1 MPVIQETLNLGSL
14 PVKKNKPIIV
24 VLGPT
29 ASGKT
34 ELAVALARLIQG
46 EIISADSRQIYRG
59 LTIGTGK
66 DLDVYRN
73 GGLQVNYHLID
84 IIDVGET
91 YSVAHFQFDALKA
104 IEKIEQSD
112 QQVIV
117 CGGTGLYLDALLQD
131 YEFSRVTDFSKES
144 LKLNREFIVFGLNPM
159 AEIRRMRC
167 AKRLM
172 DRLTNGLIEEVEQLI
187 SDGTNPNDLLR
198 LGLEYKWLVHLV
210 QGVINRA
217 EFQQGLTIAIQQF
230 SKRQMTF
237 FRKMERSGIN
247 IQWIPDEL
255 SMECKLAY
263 IQSRI

>member
-1 MPVIQETLNLGSL
+1 M
-14 PVKKNKPIIV
+14 KKSKPILV

-66 DLDVYRN
+66 DLDVYQN
-73 GGLQVNYHLID
+73 GGVPVNYHLID
-84 IIDVGET
+84 ILEVASP

-104 IEKIEQSD
+104 IDKIEQIGK
-112 QQVIV
+112 QVIV

-131 YEFSRVTDFSKES
+131 YEFSRLPDFSNEH
-144 LKLNREFIVFGLNPM
+144 LKLNRDFIVFGLNPM
-159 AEIRRMRC
+159 PEIRRLRC
-167 AKRLM
+167 ANRLA
-172 DRLTNGLIEEVEQLI
+172 DRLNNGLIEEVEHLI
-187 SDGTNPNDLLR
+187 LNGINPNDLIR

-210 QGVINRA
+210 HGDINRD
-217 EFQQGLTIAIQQF
+217 EFQRGLTIAIQQF

-237 FRKMERSGIN
+237 FRKTERSGIQ
-247 IQWIPDEL
+247 IHWIPDEL
-255 SMECKLAY
+255 SLEKKLAY

>member
-1 MPVIQETLNLGSL
+1 M
-14 PVKKNKPIIV
+14 KKSKPILV

-66 DLDVYRN
+66 DLNVYQN
-73 GGLQVNYHLID
+73 GGVPVNYHLID
-84 IIDVGET
+84 ILEVGSP

-104 IEKIEQSD
+104 IDKIEQIGK
-112 QQVIV
+112 QVIV

-131 YEFSRVTDFSKES
+131 YEFSRLPDFSNEH
-144 LKLNREFIVFGLNPM
+144 LKLNRDFIVFGLNPM
-159 AEIRRMRC
+159 PEIRRLRC
-167 AKRLM
+167 VNRLA
-172 DRLTNGLIEEVEQLI
+172 DRLNNGLIEEVEHLI
-187 SDGTNPNDLLR
+187 LNGINPNDLIR

-210 QGVINRA
+210 HGDINRD
-217 EFQQGLTIAIQQF
+217 EFQRGLTIAIQQF

-237 FRKMERSGIN
+237 FRKMERSGIH
-247 IQWIPDEL
+247 IHWIPDEL
-255 SMECKLAY
+255 SLESKLAF
-263 IQSRI
+263 IQSRF

>member
-1 MPVIQETLNLGSL
+1 ME
-14 PVKKNKPIIV
+14 KYRPIIV

-34 ELAVALARLIQG
+34 ELAVSLARLIQG

-66 DLDVYRN
+66 DLDVYQN
-73 GGLQVNYHLID
+73 GGVAVNHHLID
-84 IIDVGET
+84 ILDVGEP

-104 IEKIEQSD
+104 IEKVEAMG
-112 QQVIV
+112 QQVII
-117 CGGTGLYLDALLQD
+117 CGGTGLYLDALLRD
-131 YEFSRVTDFSKES
+131 YEFSRLTDFANES
-144 LKLNREFIVFGLNPM
+144 LKLNREFVVFGLNPI

-167 AKRLM
+167 ANRLT
-172 DRLTNGLIEEVEQLI
+172 DRLNNGLIEEVEQLI
-187 SDGTNPNDLLR
+187 SNGVNPNDLIR

-210 QGVINRA
+210 QGEINRP
-217 EFQQGLTIAIQQF
+217 EFEQGLRVAIQQF

-237 FRKMERSGIN
+237 FRKMERSGIP
-247 IQWIPDEL
+247 IHWIPDEL
-255 SMECKLAY
+255 SLNSKLAF

>member
-1 MPVIQETLNLGSL
+1 ME
-14 PVKKNKPIIV
+14 KYRPIIV

-34 ELAVALARLIQG
+34 ELAVSLARLIQG

-66 DLDVYRN
+66 DLDIYQN
-73 GGLQVNYHLID
+73 GGVAVNHHLID
-84 IIDVGET
+84 ILDVGEP

-104 IEKIEQSD
+104 IEKVEAMG
-112 QQVIV
+112 QQVII
-117 CGGTGLYLDALLQD
+117 CGGTGLYLDALLRD
-131 YEFSRVTDFSKES
+131 YEFSRLTDFANES
-144 LKLNREFIVFGLNPM
+144 IKLNREFIVFGLNPI

-167 AKRLM
+167 ANRLT
-172 DRLTNGLIEEVEQLI
+172 DRLNNGLIEEVEQLI
-187 SDGTNPNDLLR
+187 SNGVNPNDLIR

-210 QGVINRA
+210 QGEINRS
-217 EFQQGLTIAIQQF
+217 EFERGLSVAIQQF

-237 FRKMERSGIN
+237 FRKMERSGIP
-247 IQWIPDEL
+247 IHWIPDEL
-255 SMECKLAY
+255 SLNSKLAF

>member
-1 MPVIQETLNLGSL
+1 ME
-14 PVKKNKPIIV
+14 KNKRIIV
-24 VLGPT
+24 ILGPT

-34 ELAVALARLIQG
+34 ELAVALARFIKG

-66 DLDVYRN
+66 DLDVYQD
-73 GGLQVNYHLID
+73 GGEPVKYHLID
-84 IIDVGET
+84 ILDVGEP

-104 IEKIEQSD
+104 IEKVEAMG
-112 QQVIV
+112 QQVII

-131 YEFSRVTDFSKES
+131 YEFFRVTDFSKES
-144 LKLNREFIVFGLNPM
+144 LKLNRDFIVFGLNPM

-167 AKRLM
+167 AN
-172 DRLTNGLIEEVEQLI
+172 RLTNRLNNGLIEEVTQLI
-187 SDGTNPNDLLR
+187 SDGVDPNDLIR

-210 QGVINRA
+210 QGEINRA
-217 EFQQGLTIAIQQF
+217 EFEQGLTIAIQQF

-237 FRKMERSGIN
+237 FRKMERSGIP
-247 IQWIPDEL
+247 IHWIPDEL
-255 SMECKLAY
+255 SLESKLAF

>member
-1 MPVIQETLNLGSL
+1 ME
-14 PVKKNKPIIV
+14 KYRPIIV

-34 ELAVALARLIQG
+34 ELAVSLARLIQG

-66 DLDVYRN
+66 DLDIYQN
-73 GGLQVNYHLID
+73 GGVAVNHHLID
-84 IIDVGET
+84 ILDVGEP

-104 IEKIEQSD
+104 IEKVEAMG
-112 QQVIV
+112 QQVII
-117 CGGTGLYLDALLQD
+117 CGGTGLYLDALLRD
-131 YEFSRVTDFSKES
+131 YEFSRLTDFANES
-144 LKLNREFIVFGLNPM
+144 IKLNREFVVFGLNPI

-167 AKRLM
+167 ANRLT
-172 DRLTNGLIEEVEQLI
+172 DRLNNGLIEEVEQLI
-187 SDGTNPNDLLR
+187 SNGVNPNDLIR

-210 QGVINRA
+210 QREINRS
-217 EFQQGLTIAIQQF
+217 EFERGLSVAIQQF

-237 FRKMERSGIN
+237 FRKMERSGIP
-247 IQWIPDEL
+247 IHWIPDEL
-255 SMECKLAY
+255 LLNSKLAF

>member
-1 MPVIQETLNLGSL
+1 ME
-14 PVKKNKPIIV
+14 KNRPIIV

-34 ELAVALARLIQG
+34 ELAVSLARLIQG

-66 DLDVYRN
+66 DLDVYQN
-73 GGLQVNYHLID
+73 GGVAVNHHLID
-84 IIDVGET
+84 ILDVGEP

-104 IEKIEQSD
+104 IEKVEAMG
-112 QQVIV
+112 QQVII
-117 CGGTGLYLDALLQD
+117 CGGTGLYLDALLRD
-131 YEFSRVTDFSKES
+131 YEFSRLTDFANES
-144 LKLNREFIVFGLNPM
+144 IKLNREFVVFGLNPI

-167 AKRLM
+167 ANRLT
-172 DRLTNGLIEEVEQLI
+172 DRLNNGLIEEVDQLI
-187 SDGTNPNDLLR
+187 SNGVNPNDLIR

-210 QGVINRA
+210 QGEINRS
-217 EFQQGLTIAIQQF
+217 EFERGLCVAIQQF

-237 FRKMERSGIN
+237 FRKMERSGIP
-247 IQWIPDEL
+247 IHWIPDEL
-255 SMECKLAY
+255 SLNSKLAF

>member
-1 MPVIQETLNLGSL
+1 ME
-14 PVKKNKPIIV
+14 KNKPIIV

-34 ELAVALARLIQG
+34 ELAVSLARFIQG

-66 DLDVYRN
+66 DLDVYQN
-73 GGLQVNYHLID
+73 GGVPVKYHLID
-84 IIDVGET
+84 MLEVGEP
-91 YSVAHFQFDALKA
+91 YSVAHFQFDALNA
-104 IEKIEQSD
+104 IDQIEAMG
-112 QQVIV
+112 QQVII
-117 CGGTGLYLDALLQD
+117 CGGTGLYLDALLRD

-167 AKRLM
+167 ANRLRH
-172 DRLTNGLIEEVEQLI
+172 RLKNGLIEEVAQLI
-187 SDGTNPNDLLR
+187 SDGVNPNDLIR

-210 QGVINRA
+210 QGDINRA
-217 EFQQGLTIAIQQF
+217 EFEQGLTTAIQQF

-237 FRKMERSGIN
+237 FRKMERSGIP
-247 IQWIPDEL
+247 IHWIPDEL
-255 SMECKLAY
+255 SLEGKLAF

>member
-1 MPVIQETLNLGSL
+1 M
-14 PVKKNKPIIV
+14 KKNKPIIV

-34 ELAVALARLIQG
+34 ELAVSLARFMQG

-66 DLDVYRN
+66 DLDVYQN
-73 GGLQVNYHLID
+73 GGAPVKYHLID
-84 IIDVGET
+84 ILDVGEP

-104 IEKIEQSD
+104 IEKVEAMG
-112 QQVIV
+112 QQVII
-117 CGGTGLYLDALLQD
+117 CGGTGLYLDALLRD
-131 YEFSRVTDFSKES
+131 YEFSRLTDFSKES
-144 LKLNREFIVFGLNPM
+144 LKLNRDFIVFGLNPM
-159 AEIRRMRC
+159 AEIRRIRC
-167 AKRLM
+167 TNRLM
-172 DRLTNGLIEEVEQLI
+172 DRLNNGLIEEVTQLI
-187 SDGTNPNDLLR
+187 SDGVDPNDLIR

-210 QGVINRA
+210 QGEINRA
-217 EFQQGLTIAIQQF
+217 EFEQGLTIAIQQF

-237 FRKMERSGIN
+237 FRKMERSGIP

-255 SMECKLAY
+255 SLESKLAF

>member
-1 MPVIQETLNLGSL
+1 ME
-14 PVKKNKPIIV
+14 KNKPIIV

-34 ELAVALARLIQG
+34 ELAVSLAHLIQG

-66 DLDVYRN
+66 DLDVYQN
-73 GGLQVNYHLID
+73 GGVAVNHHLID
-84 IIDVGET
+84 ILDVGEP

-104 IEKIEQSD
+104 IEKVEAMG
-112 QQVIV
+112 QQVII
-117 CGGTGLYLDALLQD
+117 CGGTGLYLDALLRD
-131 YEFSRVTDFSKES
+131 YEFSRMTDFANES
-144 LKLNREFIVFGLNPM
+144 LKLNREFIVFGLNPI

-167 AKRLM
+167 ANRLT
-172 DRLTNGLIEEVEQLI
+172 DRLNNGLIEEVEQLI
-187 SDGTNPNDLLR
+187 SNGVNPNDLIR

-210 QGVINRA
+210 QGEINRS
-217 EFQQGLTIAIQQF
+217 EFEQGLSVAIQQF

-237 FRKMERSGIN
+237 FRKMERSGIP
-247 IQWIPDEL
+247 IHWIPDEL
-255 SMECKLAY
+255 SLNSKLAF

>member
-1 MPVIQETLNLGSL
+1 ME
-14 PVKKNKPIIV
+14 KNKPIIV

-34 ELAVALARLIQG
+34 ELAVSLARFIQG

-66 DLDVYRN
+66 DLDVYQN
-73 GGLQVNYHLID
+73 GGVPVKYHLID
-84 IIDVGET
+84 IIDVGEP

-104 IEKIEQSD
+104 IEKVEAMG
-112 QQVIV
+112 QQAII

-144 LKLNREFIVFGLNPM
+144 LKLNRDFIVFGLNPM

-167 AKRLM
+167 ANRLM
-172 DRLTNGLIEEVEQLI
+172 DRLNNGLIEEVTHLI
-187 SDGTNPNDLLR
+187 SDGVDPNDLIR
-198 LGLEYKWLVHLV
+198 LGLEYKWLVHLI
-210 QGVINRA
+210 QGEINRA
-217 EFQQGLTIAIQQF
+217 EFEQGLTITIQQF

-237 FRKMERSGIN
+237 FRKMERSGIP
-247 IQWIPDEL
+247 IHWIPDEL
-255 SMECKLAY
+255 SLESKLAF